1 MQSGMLLARRLT
13 APVLVTLCLSGFAA
27 CSSDDDPGTSSTGTG
42 GSTGGTNNTPTGGV
56 APASG
61 GVATSGGK
69 AATGGTTGG
78 STTGGAATGGAAAG
92 GAAAGAGGSGGTG
105 ASGASAGGG
114 SSGSPSGGGAGKS
127 SGGGGGSGGAG
138 GNGGAAGGSGGSGS
152 GMFTLKSPAFD
163 HVDTCSKA
171 EPKSC
176 EVFPNENLSYM
187 KSMNVSPE
195 LSWSGAPAGTQS
207 FAIVLEDMSNGFAHW
222 VIWNIPGSVMSVA
235 ANIPQDSAM
244 PAMPAGSQQAS
255 ATFAQGDGYFGP
267 GSACNVYQF
276 RIFALSVPTF
286 SPTQATDAAQV
297 RTQLEALDDQ
307 LLGQAI
313 LRGRSNWMM
322 MCAD

>member
-1 MQSGMLLARRLT
+1 MLR
-13 APVLVTLCLSGFAA
+13 PAA
-27 CSSDDDPGTSSTGTG
+27 LR
-42 GSTGGTNNTPTGGV
+42 PTRIGV
-56 APASG
+56 ARDPARKAFGNHPAVADRSRSSG
-61 GVATSGGK
+61 G
-69 AATGGTTGG
+69 
-78 STTGGAATGGAAAG
+78 
-92 GAAAGAGGSGGTG
+92 AGAGGT
-105 ASGASAGGG
+105 
-114 SSGSPSGGGAGKS
+114 SGS
-127 SGGGGGSGGAG
+127 
-138 GNGGAAGGSGGSGS
+138 GGAAGGSGGSGS

-195 LSWSGAPAGTQS
+195 LSWSGAPAATQS

-235 ANIPQDSAM
+235 ANIPQDTAM
-244 PAMPAGSQQAS
+244 PSTPAGAQQAS
-255 ATFAQGDGYFGP
+255 ATFAPGDGYYGP

-276 RIFALSVPTF
+276 RIFALSIPTF
-286 SPTQATDAAQV
+286 SPTQATDAGQV
-297 RTQLEALDDQ
+297 RTQLEALGDQ

-322 MCAD
+322 MCTN